1 MIEDRIKTYE
11 AELVALRR
19 DFHEHPELAFEEV
32 RTSEI
37 VARKLTEWGYK
48 VHRGLAKTGVV
59 ATLSNG
65 GGNRT
70 IGIRAD
76 MDALPIHEETGKP
89 YASKTTGKM
98 HACGH
103 DGHTAMLLGAARYLA
118 ETKRFA
124 GTVHLIFQP
133 AEEDIGGARIMVEE
147 GIFTTFPCD
156 AVFAL
161 HNEPG
166 TPVGKLGF
174 RKGCMMAAVDQVQI
188 TLRGKGGH
196 GADPHHTIDPVVAGA
211 SLVMGLQSIVARNVD
226 PLNPAVITVGC
237 LKAGAVCNVIP
248 ETAFMDVGI
257 RFFDKATGE
266 IIRRRIEELAN
277 GQMASFGGSAELNWI
292 RGYPPLVNHDAETD
306 IAREAAVALTGEA
319 NVFDVQKPYLGSEDF
334 AFMLEAKPGSYL
346 MIGNGEDSAGLHNP
360 KYDFNDAALVPGA
373 AYWSKLV
380 EHYLRPDA

>member
-11 AELVALRR
+11 GDLVAIRHDL
-19 DFHEHPELAFEEV
+19 HEHPELAFEEV
-32 RTSEI
+32 RTSEV
-37 VARKLTEWGYK
+37 VAQKLTEWGFK

-59 ATLSNG
+59 ATMTNG
-65 GGNRT
+65 GGNRS

-76 MDALPIHEETGKP
+76 MDALPIHEETGKG
-89 YASKTTGKM
+89 YASKTAGKM

-103 DGHTAMLLGAARYLA
+103 DGHTTMLLGAARYLA
-118 ETKRFA
+118 ETKNFS

-133 AEEDIGGARIMVEE
+133 AEEDIGGARIMMEE
-147 GIFTTFPCD
+147 GIFKTFPCD

-174 RKGCMMAAVDQVQI
+174 RKGRMMAAVDQVQI
-188 TLRGKGGH
+188 TLKGKGGH
-196 GADPHHTIDPVVAGA
+196 GADPHNTVDPIVAGA
-211 SLVMGLQSIVARNVD
+211 SLVMAMQSIVARNVD

-248 ETAFMDVGI
+248 ETAFMDIGI
-257 RFFDKATGE
+257 RFFDKATGA
-266 IIRRRIEELAN
+266 IIRRRIEELAK
-277 GQMASFGGSAELNWI
+277 GQMASFGGTADLNWV
-292 RGYPPLVNHDAETD
+292 RGYPPLVNHDKETD
-306 IAREAAVALTGEA
+306 IARAAAVELTGEA
-319 NVFDVQKPYLGSEDF
+319 NVFDVPKPYLGSEDF
-334 AFMLEAKPGSYL
+334 SFMLEEKPGSYL
-346 MIGNGEDSAGLHNP
+346 MIGNGDSAGLHNP
-360 KYDFNDAALVPGA
+360 KYDFNDKALVPGA

>member
-11 AELVALRR
+11 SELVAIRR
-19 DFHEHPELAFEEV
+19 DLHEHPELALEEV

-37 VARKLTEWGYK
+37 VAKKLTEWGYQ

-76 MDALPIHEETGKP
+76 MDALPIHEETGKA
-89 YASKTTGKM
+89 YASRTAGKM

-103 DGHTAMLLGAARYLA
+103 DGHTTMLLGAARYLA
-118 ETKRFA
+118 ETKSFS

-147 GIFTTFPCD
+147 GIFKTFPCD

-174 RKGCMMAAVDQVQI
+174 RKGRMMAAVDQVQI
-188 TLRGKGGH
+188 SLTGKGGH
-196 GADPHHTIDPVVAGA
+196 GADPHNTVDPIVAGA
-211 SLVMGLQSIVARNVD
+211 SLVMALQTIVARNVD
-226 PLNPAVITVGC
+226 PLDPAVVTVGC
-237 LKAGAVCNVIP
+237 LRAGAVCNVIP
-248 ETAFMDVGI
+248 ETAFMDIGI
-257 RFFDKATGE
+257 RFFDKKTGAV
-266 IIRRRIEELAN
+266 IRRRIEDLAK
-277 GQMASFGGSAELNWI
+277 GQMASFGGRADLTWV
-292 RGYPPLVNHDAETD
+292 RGYPPVVNHDAETD
-306 IAREAAVALTGEA
+306 IARAAAVELTGED

-334 AFMLEAKPGSYL
+334 SFMLEERPGSYL
-346 MIGNGEDSAGLHNP
+346 MIGNGDSAGLHNP
-360 KYDFNDAALVPGA
+360 KYDFNDKALVPGA